1 MSEVSA
7 AEAESAPAFE
17 VSVAAFEAGPA
28 SAVWAADTAAGL
40 GIEADP
46 DTVAD
51 PGIEADPDIAAGPDT
66 AAEAVREE
74 PAADIEAVD
83 LAERPVPEAVT
94 AGA

>member
-7 AEAESAPAFE
+7 AEAESA
-17 VSVAAFEAGPA
+17 
-28 SAVWAADTAAGL
+28 L

>member
-51 PGIEADPDIAAGPDT
+51 PGIVAGPDA

>member
-46 DTVAD
+46 D
-51 PGIEADPDIAAGPDT
+51 IAAGPDT